1 MRTPIIA
8 GNWKLN
14 KTISE
19 SVALTTA
26 LKALVVGETGVEII
40 VAPPFT
46 ALAAVNDVITNSNI
60 HLAAQDVYSEDSGAF
75 TGEVSAPMLKDVGCD
90 YVIIGH
96 SERRQYF
103 GETNESVNQKVK
115 AALVHDLKPIIC
127 VGEQLEEREAG
138 RTEAVIEDHVTGGI
152 AGLSAPEL
160 LSCVIAY
167 EPVWAIGT
175 GKTATPDQAQEVH
188 NFIRGLLTKA
198 YAVEVAS
205 QVCIQYG
212 GSVKPENA
220 RELMS
225 QPDVDGALVG
235 GASLEAESFAQIV
248 KMAVSSQ

>member
-19 SVALTTA
+19 AVELTTA
-26 LKALVVGETGVEII
+26 LKALVVEVNDVEII

-46 ALAAVNDVITNSNI
+46 ALAAVRDASADSNNI
-60 HLAAQDVYSEDSGAF
+60 HLSAQDVYSEDSGAF

-90 YVIIGH
+90 YVIVGH

-115 AALVHDLKPIIC
+115 AALAHGLKPIIC
-127 VGEQLEEREAG
+127 VGEQLEERESG

-152 AGLSAPEL
+152 AGLSAADL

-175 GKTATPDQAQEVH
+175 GKTASPAQAQEVH
-188 NFIRGLLTKA
+188 SFIRGLLTKLYSA
-198 YAVEVAS
+198 EVAS
-205 QVCIQYG
+205 QICIQYG

-220 RELMS
+220 SELMT

-235 GASLEAESFAQIV
+235 GASLEAESFAQII
-248 KMAVSSQ
+248 KFDQ

>member
-19 SVALTTA
+19 AVALATA
-26 LKALVVGETGVEII
+26 LKAAVVDVSGVEII

-46 ALAAVNDVITNSNI
+46 ALAAVSEVIADSNI
-60 HLAAQDVYSEDSGAF
+60 HLSAQDVYSQDSGAF

-103 GETNESVNQKVK
+103 GETNASVNQKVK
-115 AALVHDLKPIIC
+115 AALAHGLKPIIC

-138 RTEAVIEDHVTGGI
+138 QTEAVIEDHIIGGI
-152 AGLSAPEL
+152 AGLSAAEL

-175 GKTATPDQAQEVH
+175 GKTATPAQAQQVH
-188 NFIRGLLTKA
+188 SFIRALLTKA
-198 YAVEVAS
+198 YSAEVAS
-205 QVCIQYG
+205 QLRIQYG

-220 RELMS
+220 AELMT

-248 KMAVSSQ
+248 KRVISS